1 MKQLNPLW
9 IQLAFRSRYRTNA
22 LQEKRHLYSMRS
34 AFHIFTVACLFC
46 ALCITSGQRAG
57 REIPSR
63 FMDRIDAEE
72 GARRL
77 ADFRGQ
83 RLEGDFCFEFELEHK
98 PRRQRTVRY
107 KGIMW
112 GTWNDIG
119 PLTRVLISTPEDQR
133 IDAVGIPHEVD
144 LIIQNGEFPEAWIR
158 HSLESEYKRVD
169 GVAIFEPILPEILY
183 SPFDLQMP
191 FIYWQD
197 FVYEGPALFGVSR
210 VVQKF
215 LMIAPNDS
223 ASKIR
228 GIDSVRVCLDDT
240 YNALWRIETMNEDD
254 SVSSRFTVESFKK
267 VQNQYIVKR
276 ITLTDYPEK
285 NRTTFNV
292 RKASVGVSLS
302 HEIFNPHSSQKK
314 DLIAPLSMENF

>member
-1 MKQLNPLW
+1 
-9 IQLAFRSRYRTNA
+9 
-22 LQEKRHLYSMRS
+22 MRS
-34 AFHIFTVACLFC
+34 AFCIFAVAGFFC
-46 ALCITSGQRAG
+46 ALCTTSGQRAG

-77 ADFRGQ
+77 ANFRRQ

-98 PRRQRTVRY
+98 PRRKRTIRY

-119 PLTRVLISTPEDQR
+119 PITRILISTPEDQI
-133 IDAVGIPHEVD
+133 IDAAGISNDVD

-158 HSLESEYKRVD
+158 HSSESEYKSVD
-169 GVAIFEPILPEILY
+169 GVAIFEPILPGILY

-191 FIYWQD
+191 FIYWKN

-215 LMIAPNDS
+215 LMIAPKDS
-223 ASKIR
+223 ASQIR
-228 GIDSVRVCLDDT
+228 GITSVRVCLDDT
-240 YNALWRIETMNEDD
+240 YNALWRIETINKDD
-254 SVSSRFTVESFKK
+254 SVASRFTVESFKRI
-267 VQNQYIVKR
+267 QDQYIVKR
-276 ITLTDYPEK
+276 ITLTDYPTK
-285 NRTTFNV
+285 DRTTFNV
-292 RKASVGVSLS
+292 KKASVGISLS
-302 HEIFNPHSSQKK
+302 YEMFDPYPVYKK
-314 DLIAPLSMENF
+314 D

>member
-1 MKQLNPLW
+1 
-9 IQLAFRSRYRTNA
+9 
-22 LQEKRHLYSMRS
+22 MRS
-34 AFHIFTVACLFC
+34 ALCIFAVAGFFC
-46 ALCITSGQRAG
+46 ALCTTSGQRAG

-63 FMDRIDAEE
+63 FMDRIDFEE

-77 ADFRGQ
+77 ADFRRQ

-98 PRRQRTVRY
+98 PRRKPTVRY

-119 PLTRVLISTPEDQR
+119 PLTRVLISTPEDQKT
-133 IDAVGIPHEVD
+133 DEVGIPHEVD
-144 LIIQNGEFPEAWIR
+144 LIIQNGAFPEAWIR
-158 HSLESEYKRVD
+158 HSSDSEYKRVD
-169 GVAIFEPILPEILY
+169 GVAIFEPILPGILY

-215 LMIAPNDS
+215 LMIAPKDS
-223 ASKIR
+223 ASQTQ
-228 GIDSVRVCLDDT
+228 GIVSVRVCLDDT

-254 SVSSRFTVESFKK
+254 SVRSRFTVESFKK

-276 ITLTDYPEK
+276 ITLTDYPAK
-285 NRTTFNV
+285 DRTTFNV
-292 RKASVGVSLS
+292 EKASVGISLS
-302 HEIFNPHSSQKK
+302 HEIFNPNPSQKN
-314 DLIAPLSMENF
+314 I